1 MNQILVDAAGERAAE
16 KVSDRRLVL
25 LWAVTAGAVVLH
37 NVEEWLLDMTGWIA
51 AQPWLPGRSL
61 HGDRAEIAAV
71 LAIVTAAV
79 LAIAVIAV
87 AIRPRWSAEVLVC
100 VAYALMVN
108 GASHV
113 VLSLLSWS
121 PMPGVISGVGVLLSL
136 GALVV
141 HMLPPVRWTVLTIAM
156 TVIAAVGITAGA
168 FALASVLTGIE
179 WKVSE

>member
-1 MNQILVDAAGERAAE
+1 MLTEA
-16 KVSDRRLVL
+16 VSDRAATKVNDRRLAL
-25 LWAVTAGAVVLH
+25 LWLAMAGAVVLH

-51 AQPWLPGRSL
+51 AHPWLPGRAW
-61 HGDRAEIAAV
+61 HGDREEFAVV

-79 LAIAVIAV
+79 LAIAAAAV
-87 AIRPRWSAEVLVC
+87 AIRPGWSAEVLAC

-121 PMPGVISGVGVLLSL
+121 PMPGVFSGIVVLAPL

-141 HMLPPVRWTVLTIAM
+141 HLLPPVRWTVATIAM

-168 FALASVLTGIE
+168 FALASVLTSVG
-179 WKVSE
+179 

>member
-1 MNQILVDAAGERAAE
+1 MNQVLADAAGDRAAE

-25 LWAVTAGAVVLH
+25 LWAATAGAVVLH
-37 NVEEWLLDMTGWIA
+37 NVEEWLRDMTGWIA
-51 AQPWLPGRSL
+51 AHPWLPGRSL
-61 HGDRAEIAAV
+61 HGDQAEFAVV

-87 AIRPRWSAEVLVC
+87 AIRPRWSTEGLVC

-108 GASHV
+108 GAIHIM
-113 VLSLLSWS
+113 LSLLSWS
-121 PMPGVISGVGVLLSL
+121 PMPGVISGIVVLLPL

-156 TVIAAVGITAGA
+156 TVIAAIGITASA
-168 FALASVLTGIE
+168 LALASVLTGI
-179 WKVSE
+179 V